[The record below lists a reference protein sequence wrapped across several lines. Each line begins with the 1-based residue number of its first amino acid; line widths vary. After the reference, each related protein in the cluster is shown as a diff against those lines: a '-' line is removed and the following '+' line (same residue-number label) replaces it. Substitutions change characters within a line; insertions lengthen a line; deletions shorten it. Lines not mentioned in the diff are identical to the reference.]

1 MNIRKKLNNE
11 DNEKNKGLKI
21 KQVKSFK
28 KNVKDNYIF
37 KIIEKYYS
45 NNDIYNNKKNSSNN
59 NINQE
64 QKTNNQFNKQKYKFV
79 NNNNVYSNE
88 MVKIKSFNELKN
100 SLYLNQYT
108 KRIINS
114 KQRQIKEFNK
124 RDKKYISVIG
134 RKLSNSKSDKVNSI
148 NHEEISQNYSKN
160 IIRNNKM
167 TSYNQKNF
175 IKNYNFSD
183 EIPGGSTMAFTKK
196 FNSNSISSQNYTE
209 EQNNKLRIGLLSAY
223 SNSSNNIIIP
233 ILPIQRP
240 LSNFNSGIGQLF
252 EHIDNRDINKKTMN
266 NLKYEQKN
274 QKINISQRTLKNNLI
289 EKNRKNGELRNKIR
303 TAPGMKRIVNR
314 SNYEDREKKMWNMNG
329 NNFLLSN
336 YGPKFH
342 HIKID
347 KSLLN
352 NKLTDSLRKNLI
364 LNYINLDR
372 NKLPRIQNN
381 NIKKYGSMRNY
392 SSKK

>member
-1 MNIRKKLNNE
+1 MSNE
-11 DNEKNKGLKI
+11 DNDKNKGFKI
-21 KQVKSFK
+21 KQIKSFK
-28 KNVKDNYIF
+28 KNAKDNYIF

-45 NNDIYNNKKNSSNN
+45 NNDIYNNNKNSSKN
-59 NINQE
+59 NIKQE
-64 QKTNNQFNKQKYKFV
+64 QKINNQAHKQNYKMINNK
-79 NNNNVYSNE
+79 NVYSND

-114 KQRQIKEFNK
+114 KQRQIKGLNK

-134 RKLSNSKSDKVNSI
+134 RKLSNSKNDKVNSI
-148 NHEEISQNYSKN
+148 NNEDNSQNFAKN
-160 IIRNNKM
+160 NLIRNNKM
-167 TSYNQKNF
+167 TSYNHNNV

-183 EIPGGSTMAFTKK
+183 EVPEGGTMAFIKK
-196 FNSNSISSQNYTE
+196 FNSNSINSQNLTE

-240 LSNFNSGIGQLF
+240 LSNFNLGVGQLF
-252 EHIDNRDINKKTMN
+252 ENIDNRNINKKTMN

-274 QKINISQRTLKNNLI
+274 QKINISQRNIKNNLMD
-289 EKNRKNGELRNKIR
+289 KNRKNCELRNKIR
-303 TAPGMKRIVNR
+303 TAPGMKRAVNR
-314 SNYEDREKKMWNMNG
+314 SNYEEKDKKMWNMNS

-336 YGPKFH
+336 YGLKFH

-352 NKLTDSLRKNLI
+352 NKLTDSLRKNII

-381 NIKKYGSMRNY
+381 NNIKKYGSMRNY